1 MVTSSTALLLTTIGT
16 LIVIL
21 ALLILFHQNMN
32 ATKGYRL
39 RSLER
44 ERSQLLLE
52 QEVQNMEI
60 AKAQALETLEADGKV
75 QSMRS
80 VKKPQ
85 YIKTDSAVAQR
96 NVLENIE

>member
-1 MVTSSTALLLTTIGT
+1 MVTTSTALLLTTIGT
-16 LIVIL
+16 LIVVL

-60 AKAQALETLEADGKV
+60 AKAQALETLEADNKV
-75 QSMRS
+75 QSMKR

-85 YIKTDSAVAQR
+85 YIRTDSTVAQKSTLQ
-96 NVLENIE
+96 NVE

>member
-1 MVTSSTALLLTTIGT
+1 MISNSTMLLLITIGT
-16 LIVIL
+16 LIVVL
-21 ALLILFHQNMN
+21 SFLILFHQNRN

-60 AKAQALETLEADGKV
+60 ASAQALETLQNDGAVKAMAAVTKPMYMEADTSLAMKLGMLK
-75 QSMRS
+75 
-80 VKKPQ
+80 
-85 YIKTDSAVAQR
+85 
-96 NVLENIE
+96 

>member
-1 MVTSSTALLLTTIGT
+1 MTTSTALLLTTIGT
-16 LIVIL
+16 LIVVL

-60 AKAQALETLEADGKV
+60 AKAQALETLEADNKV
-75 QSMRS
+75 QSMKG

-85 YIKTDSAVAQR
+85 YIRTDSTVAQKSTLQ
-96 NVLENIE
+96 NVE